1 MAKILVVE
9 DDPPTVALVKTVLE
23 RAGHSINAAANGA
36 EALLTINAN
45 MPDLILMDVMMP
57 VMNGFQTL
65 HVIKSNPLTQDI
77 PVIILTARSGD
88 IDMAQGWAEG
98 VSFYLTK
105 PFSAKE
111 LLTVVER
118 LISQLSLKT

>member
-36 EALLTINAN
+36 EALLTISAN

-88 IDMAQGWAEG
+88 MDMAQGWAEG